1 MYTVDTWDLPRG
13 LTARVVVDEHVE
25 SPRDWDNV
33 ATLVQLSDTHLQPD
47 EPSPLADALRA
58 AWDRFGDLDLVER
71 YARAYLDAVALDC
84 WDDPTSA
91 SRVLGVITAVDA
103 AREHLP
109 DPAAT
114 LAAELDTYRQWIDGQ
129 VYGVIVSAIDGR
141 DASLWG
147 CYDNEPTL
155 PNLHS
160 VANDLAADVHAQPAT
175 VALDGVT
182 VSLFRASTDDHL
194 SVLIDT
200 ADSDLPDD
208 PARGPLGLLVTLND
222 GDLYD
227 TTNLEVSTS

>member
-1 MYTVDTWDLPRG
+1 
-13 LTARVVVDEHVE
+13 
-25 SPRDWDNV
+25 
-33 ATLVQLSDTHLQPD
+33 
-47 EPSPLADALRA
+47 
-58 AWDRFGDLDLVER
+58 
-71 YARAYLDAVALDC
+71 
-84 WDDPTSA
+84 
-91 SRVLGVITAVDA
+91 
-103 AREHLP
+103 
-109 DPAAT
+109 
-114 LAAELDTYRQWIDGQ
+114 
-129 VYGVIVSAIDGR
+129 
-141 DASLWG
+141 
-147 CYDNEPTL
+147 
-155 PNLHS
+155 